1 MPDLI
6 ESTFLSL
13 DQTRIHEDALASNAR
28 QPGYRRL
35 HYSCDG
41 GRGFTEL
48 RHRHA
53 RVPGRR
59 LARSAATAFGLRRDH
74 VLAEI
79 LVSGTT
85 IPTMLSC
92 ASSRKAGLSAGLWR
106 VNSVVAQYFATTGP

>member
-1 MPDLI
+1 MKTRWLP
-6 ESTFLSL
+6 TL
-13 DQTRIHEDALASNAR
+13 DSQGIDAFIIRAMAAAASPSCAIVTHEFRGAAS
-28 QPGYRRL
+28 
-35 HYSCDG
+35 H
-41 GRGFTEL
+41 
-48 RHRHA
+48 
-53 RVPGRR
+53 VP
-59 LARSAATAFGLRRDH
+59 AATAFGLRRDH